1 MSAPPAAVYTHFLN
15 IFKECP
21 RKLCQGTSVKT
32 VSQKNSR
39 VFFFINPLMCRGEQE
54 RRLGTLHTFQ
64 EDSSENTSF
73 GLAHAVAQEA
83 VDCIA
88 QPVEKG
94 KTHAFDAS
102 DLIQAAALCLVA
114 MFLNRGS
121 TEFLVFDGAVSGV
134 R

>member
-1 MSAPPAAVYTHFLN
+1 MPAPPAAVYTHFLN

-32 VSQKNSR
+32 VSQNSR
-39 VFFFINPLMCRGEQE
+39 VFFYQSIDVSRRAREKVRNPAYVS
-54 RRLGTLHTFQ
+54 RRFQ
-64 EDSSENTSF
+64 RKHVLWS
-73 GLAHAVAQEA
+73 AHAVAQEA